1 MIDYRS
7 KTYMST
13 LEEEN
18 EMLKQ
23 RWERL
28 KTLAVTSNLKGLVE
42 KMEEL
47 EEERKKN
54 IKK

>member
-1 MIDYRS
+1 MIDYRG

-18 EMLKQ
+18 EKLQ
-23 RWERL
+23 ARWERL
-28 KTLAVTSNLKGLVE
+28 KELAVTSNLKGLID

-47 EEERKKN
+47 EKE
-54 IKK
+54 